1 MLLGAQGPATDALDA
16 GVIGVNPHEG
26 HSRLRQ
32 SHRPHAGATALDPL
46 PELGRS
52 GGSAHARLCRA
63 ALSVAATVRIS
74 SGSSS
79 GKQGNERTSEA
90 ARVAWGKAR
99 SASGMANMGWA
110 GMGVG

>member
-1 MLLGAQGPATDALDA
+1 MTGTPGLR
-16 GVIGVNPHEG
+16 EG
-26 HSRLRQ
+26 HGERKADVAETHH
-32 SHRPHAGATALDPL
+32 SHGGVVTLEPL
-46 PELGRS
+46 PELGES
-52 GGSAHARLCRA
+52 GGAGHASLCRA

-79 GKQGNERTSEA
+79 GKHGNESTSEA